1 MKSAV
6 YLIADI
12 RIISQ
17 QRYEE
22 YRALVRDAIRG
33 NGGRYLVRSG
43 EVKVLEGNWAPP
55 RVVVI
60 EFADL
65 AGAHAFYRST
75 VYQEARDVCANA
87 AMLDMVLVE
96 GLDPSQ
102 PAPPAHGKPRTY
114 VISDIKTINPERY
127 EQYRSFAAQSI
138 ERQGGRFMV
147 RDGRVEVLEGGWQPS
162 RLSMVEY
169 TDRATAEARFA
180 SAEFQES
187 RDLRANAAMVDM
199 IMVEGLPPGAE
210 I

>member
-1 MKSAV
+1 M
-6 YLIADI
+6 IADI

-22 YRALVRDAIRG
+22 YRALVRDAIRA

-43 EVKVLEGNWAPP
+43 DVKVIEGNWAPP

-60 EFADL
+60 EFDNL
-65 AGAHAFYRST
+65 AGAHAFYRSP
-75 VYQEARDVCANA
+75 VYAQARDVCANA

-96 GLDPSQ
+96 GLQ
-102 PAPPAHGKPRTY
+102 PEPPPHARSATRCYG
-114 VISDIKTINPERY
+114 ISDIKTINPERY
-127 EQYRSFAAQSI
+127 EEYREFAAAAI
-138 ERQGGRFMV
+138 ERQGGRYLV

-169 TDRATAEARFA
+169 VDRAAAQARFA
-180 SAEFQES
+180 SAEFHQS
-187 RDLRANAAMVDM
+187 RDLRTNAAMVDM
-199 IMVEGLPPGAE
+199 IMVEGLAPGAE

>member
-1 MKSAV
+1 MAV

-12 RIISQ
+12 RVISQ
-17 QRYEE
+17 QRYED
-22 YRALVRDAIRG
+22 YRALVRDAIRS

-43 EVKVLEGNWAPP
+43 EIEVIEGNWAPP

-65 AGAHAFYRST
+65 AGAHAFYRSP
-75 VYQEARDVCANA
+75 VYARSREVVANA

-96 GLDPSQ
+96 GLDPA
-102 PAPPAHGKPRTY
+102 PAPHPGSARRAY
-114 VISDIKTINPERY
+114 VIADIKTINPERY
-127 EQYRSFAAQSI
+127 EEYREFATPSI
-138 ERQGGRFMV
+138 GRQGGRFLV

-169 TDRATAEARFA
+169 LDKPTAQARL
-180 SAEFQES
+180 SSPEFIES

-199 IMVEGLPPGAE
+199 IMVEGLPPGADL
-210 I
+210 